1 MSDADDAPARPGH
14 HGWLEEEPEQPAFR
28 DVELPPARWA
38 SLRSSLSPEEVRQ
51 RVAGGVKDRADGLV
65 LSQTRSGFVARWTR
79 GTKVLVAEIS
89 LTGWE
94 EGTQIHLVVP
104 KDTGA
109 TDKDVQVLKKRL
121 SDALGGVE
129 AGGPA

>member
-14 HGWLEEEPEQPAFR
+14 HGWLDEGPEQPAFR
-28 DVELPPARWA
+28 DVELPPAHWA
-38 SLRSSLSPEEVRQ
+38 SLRTSLSPEEVRQ
-51 RVAGGVKDRADGLV
+51 RVAGGAKDRAEGFV

-79 GTKVLVAEIS
+79 GTRVLVAEIS

-109 TDKDVQVLKKRL
+109 ADKDVEALKRRL
-121 SDALGGVE
+121 SDALGKVE
-129 AGGPA
+129 AGGQA